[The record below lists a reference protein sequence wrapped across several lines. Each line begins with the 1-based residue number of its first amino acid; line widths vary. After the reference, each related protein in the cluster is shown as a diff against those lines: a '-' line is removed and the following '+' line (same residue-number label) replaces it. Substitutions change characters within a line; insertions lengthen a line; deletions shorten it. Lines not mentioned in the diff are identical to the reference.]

1 MSTWCCVSNC
11 GACCNLAPAD
21 RPNLND
27 YLSPEQLALY
37 LSMVGEEGWCINFDR
52 ATRKCLI
59 YEQRPDF
66 CRVLPDTFE
75 QMYGVDKE
83 EFNDFAIDCCQQ
95 QIAGVYGNN
104 SPEMKRYNQEIQ

>member
-75 QMYGVDKE
+75 EMYGVDKE